1 MDTCP
6 RHTCV
11 RHTRVV
17 ELRKKGEGNERQRE
31 RVGWER
37 KENLRHRRETS
48 DNIQR
53 MKLMHVSPDNACH
66 LYC

>member
-17 ELRKKGEGNERQRE
+17 ELRKRGRE
-31 RVGWER
+31 TRGKESELGGKR